1 MAMVKISNGEVTQ
14 IVSRGAYESQYKKLG
29 FEIVGSHKVAKT
41 EKKAAEPEKVV
52 NTPAPAAG
60 DVDDED
66 IDGDENSD
74 EDADDFEELLEK
86 PLSQWSNEELKAFV
100 NAKGID
106 TASAKKTSEVRS
118 LVKKYLDDEAKKA
131 AEA

>member
-41 EKKAAEPEKVV
+41 EKKVAEPENVV
-52 NTPAPAAG
+52 NTHAPAA

-106 TASAKKTSEVRS
+106 TDSVKKTSEVRS

>member
-41 EKKAAEPEKVV
+41 EKKVTEPEKVV
-52 NTPAPAAG
+52 NTPAPVT

-66 IDGDENSD
+66 VDGDENSD

>member
-41 EKKAAEPEKVV
+41 EKKVAEPEKVV
-52 NTPAPAAG
+52 NTSAPAT